1 VSDSARRIVAAVID
15 ARDDVATALGAI
27 DAGSEVTLGGVGAGA
42 MRAVDAIA
50 SGHKLALHAIARGAP
65 VRKYGEVIGRAT
77 KDIAAGEWVHV
88 HNLESDAPR

>member
-1 VSDSARRIVAAVID
+1 MSDSARRIVAAVID

-50 SGHKLALHAIARGAP
+50 SGHKLALHAIARGASLS
-65 VRKYGEVIGRAT
+65 RLWT
-77 KDIAAGEWVHV
+77 CTHWAAALYFVARPIT
-88 HNLESDAPR
+88 SP